1 MEFSLPGLIGAFVG
15 IVVGV
20 INYGVL
26 ISFVEKAVRATDKSQ
41 TAEERAALESKI
53 STMRKLILGG
63 DIVVFGA
70 LGYLLGK
77 TIGG

>member
-15 IVVGV
+15 IVIGV

-26 ISFVEKAVRATDKSQ
+26 ISFVEKALRATDKSQ
-41 TAEERAALESKI
+41 TAEERAAFESRI
-53 STMRKLILGG
+53 SMMRKLILGG

-70 LGYLLGK
+70 LGYLLGT

>member
-26 ISFVEKAVRATDKSQ
+26 ISFVEKALRATDKSQ
-41 TAEERAALESKI
+41 TAEERAAFESKI
-53 STMRKLILGG
+53 SMMRKLILGG
-63 DIVVFGA
+63 DIFAFG
-70 LGYLLGK
+70 LVGYIFGR